1 MEIIANPIQN
11 LEGKIP
17 KGDDVGQG
25 SQEDKDSVLVDQP
38 SINQHDL
45 IGFDYNTGSNQGY
58 STRGNQIPN
67 IDMRKFY

>member
-1 MEIIANPIQN
+1 MKENGIKMKERMMEIIANPIQN

-38 SINQHDL
+38 SIN
-45 IGFDYNTGSNQGY
+45 
-58 STRGNQIPN
+58 
-67 IDMRKFY
+67 

>member
-38 SINQHDL
+38 SIN
-45 IGFDYNTGSNQGY
+45 
-58 STRGNQIPN
+58 
-67 IDMRKFY
+67 